1 MKVLKAAGSS
11 EICISLFCPAGGEG
25 GVQGRLEDHILDYP
39 SAPTTIVGKLILKMI
54 LPLGTRVA
62 IFSNFAYYD
71 YLLRNQIIWANTL
84 SKHCIVVWVTRP
96 EHSKGAKDNVKR
108 PQDPGARSRVPEG
121 S

>member
-39 SAPTTIVGKLILKMI
+39 IAPTTIVGKLIL
-54 LPLGTRVA
+54 PLGSRVA

-84 SKHCIVVWVTRP
+84 SN
-96 EHSKGAKDNVKR
+96 S
-108 PQDPGARSRVPEG
+108 
-121 S
+121 